1 MFVFVFAEPLDE
13 IVACQGYAEAVGG
26 EAVFGEAE
34 VEEGCD
40 GDGRGAELFLLFCEV
55 RAADL

>member
-1 MFVFVFAEPLDE
+1 
-13 IVACQGYAEAVGG
+13 VACQGYAEAVGG